1 MVLEVNFYRCDETI
15 VKSVAPLLLKVLDEN
30 KKTLVIV
37 GSESQI
43 KETDDSLWSYGKNKF
58 IPHVTIFDKDFDFK
72 RQPIVIS
79 NKEENIND
87 AEYLVFT
94 TEVSPSF
101 LKNFSRSFYFYDLL
115 NAELAKDLANK
126 YKPIASKF
134 ESYGKVDG
142 KWVKTG
148 I

>member
-1 MVLEVNFYRCDETI
+1 MIEVNFYQCDELI

-37 GSESQI
+37 DSLLQI
-43 KETDDSLWSYGKNKF
+43 KEMDDGLWSYGKNKF
-58 IPHVTIFDKDFDFK
+58 IPHVTVSDKDFDFK

-94 TEVSPSF
+94 REVSPDF
-101 LKNFSRSFYFYDLL
+101 LKKFSRSFYFYDVL
-115 NAELAKDLANK
+115 NAAVTKGLAVK
-126 YKPIASKF
+126 YKAVATKF
-134 ESYGKVDG
+134 DSYGKKDG
-142 KWVKTG
+142 KWIKVDV
-148 I
+148 